1 MRKVLDHGH
10 KWKTM
15 EWHLRHR
22 ATRIELV
29 SGRVVLVEQVHIEL
43 STLGILEGKFES
55 VRQQALS
62 YLPNR
67 AQALFPGAL
76 ALNIAPIGTNSL
88 PLYTVFVGLHSDS
101 PLGDGDFSSMVHCW
115 MTDQL
120 PTDLPGH
127 IEENVRSIEW
137 DRWAADGFV

>member
-1 MRKVLDHGH
+1 MNKVMDPGH
-10 KWKTM
+10 RWKTM
-15 EWHLRHR
+15 EWHLSQR

-55 VRQQALS
+55 VRQQVLS
-62 YLPNR
+62 DLPDR
-67 AQALFPGAL
+67 ARALFPGAQG
-76 ALNIAPIGTNSL
+76 LNIAPIGTNSL
-88 PLYTVFVGLHSDS
+88 PLYTVFVALHSDL

-115 MTDQL
+115 MTDEL
-120 PTDLPGH
+120 PTDLHGH